1 MFEHIIYR
9 VKTKD
14 NIIVEYIRLI
24 YEHPH
29 LRKVRKSIQIW
40 LYIKRHK
47 PLAIISQRFF
57 LCKSKENIREA
68 DVHVYL

>member
-29 LRKVRKSIQIW
+29 LRKVRKSIQI
-40 LYIKRHK
+40 
-47 PLAIISQRFF
+47 
-57 LCKSKENIREA
+57 
-68 DVHVYL
+68 